1 MEKSANQRW
10 KESGSTLTFK
20 EWIDRENKKK
30 DGIENFL
37 PFDSGVDSTNS
48 EEVIKQTLQD
58 IEDKP
63 RDTEDKSKI
72 LGLDKTTLVFS
83 SILILGS
90 LTYFFIKKAAKAK
103 K

>member
-37 PFDSGVDSTNS
+37 PFDSTDSINPDD
-48 EEVIKQTLQD
+48 VIKETIQSMD
-58 IEDKP
+58 DKQ
-63 RDTEDKSKI
+63 RETEDKSKI

-83 SILILGS
+83 TILIAGS
-90 LTYFFIKKAAKAK
+90 LTYFFIKRAK
-103 K
+103 KKK